1 LLGLLS
7 ELLLDLLASLV
18 IHMSVWKVD
27 KAVPLVNSQF
37 GVLLSLLSLE
47 VRIVPVIRLGLN
59 ETISSLDNADWLSG
73 EGLIDLDI
81 GAIELD
87 LLHVGWI
94 VDLSVLSVDESIPLV
109 NRKLLLGHFFGLLLL
124 EGSVIV
130 VRGLELMDFG
140 FGVSKL
146 HGVLITEQGKN
157 CE

>member
-1 LLGLLS
+1 
-7 ELLLDLLASLV
+7 
-18 IHMSVWKVD
+18 
-27 KAVPLVNSQF
+27 
-37 GVLLSLLSLE
+37 
-47 VRIVPVIRLGLN
+47 LN

-73 EGLIDLDI
+73 EGLIELDI

-109 NRKLLLGHFFGLLLL
+109 DFKILLGHFFGLIIL

-146 HGVLITEQGKN
+146 HGVLITEQSKN